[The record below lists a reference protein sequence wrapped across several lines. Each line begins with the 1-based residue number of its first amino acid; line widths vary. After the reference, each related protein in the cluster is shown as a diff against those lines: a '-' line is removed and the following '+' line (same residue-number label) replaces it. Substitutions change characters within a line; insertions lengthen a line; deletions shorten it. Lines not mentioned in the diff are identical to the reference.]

1 MVLAELSQKITN
13 ALKKMGSSAVIDNSV
28 IDELLKDICNALV
41 EADVNI
47 KTVFEL
53 RKRIKQSLNLE
64 EMAAAVDKRRIVKK
78 VVFDELVK
86 MLDPGVQPWKP
97 QRGKTNVI
105 MFVGLQGSGK
115 TTTVVKM
122 AVYYKRKG
130 WRPAV
135 ICADTFRAGA
145 YDQLVQNAT
154 RAKVPYYGERSERD
168 PVKIAQEGLDKFS
181 TAGYDIIIVDTSGR
195 HKQEAA
201 LFEEMEQIAG
211 VVKPQQIIFVM
222 DGSIGQAALD
232 QAQAFKKTVD
242 VGAVIITKLDGHA
255 KGGGAISAV
264 AATKSPIIF
273 IGTGED
279 LHDLQEFEVQSFV
292 SRLLGMGDVK
302 GMFNLIKE
310 VVPKD
315 SQPKLAKRL
324 QEGKFSLRDMYEQFE
339 SMLKMGP
346 LSQVMDMLP
355 DTGLTQMLKG
365 AGKGDAGQAK
375 IKSYMTIM
383 DSMNDEE
390 LDTPKVLNTSR
401 LNRVARGSGKSLKEV
416 NELLLQFKQFE
427 KVVGKMKGMK
437 PGRVGVNQ
445 IQNLVP
451 PHLLKQMGGAGGL
464 NSFIRQMEGMNA
476 NKQ

>member
-13 ALKKMGSSAVIDNSV
+13 ALHKMRNSTIIDESV
-28 IDELLKDICNALV
+28 IDDMLKSISNALI
-41 EADVNI
+41 EADINLM
-47 KTVFEL
+47 TVTQL
-53 RKRIKQSLNLE
+53 RKRIKDGLNLE
-64 EMAAAVDKRRIVKK
+64 NMAVGVDKRRAIKR
-78 VVFDELVK
+78 VVFEELVK
-86 MLDPGVQPWKP
+86 LLDPGVQAWKP

-115 TTTVVKM
+115 TTTVSKM
-122 AVYYKRKG
+122 SFYYKRKG

-145 YDQLVQNAT
+145 LDQLAQKAT
-154 RAKVPYYGERSERD
+154 RAKIPYYGSYSERD
-168 PVKIAQEGLDKFS
+168 PVKIAQEGLEKFQ

-195 HKQEAA
+195 HKQETA
-201 LFEEMEQIAG
+201 LFEEMEQVAA

-222 DGSIGQAALD
+222 DGSIGQAAFD
-232 QAQAFKKTVD
+232 QAQAFKKSVD
-242 VGAVIITKLDGHA
+242 IGAVIVTKLDGHA
-255 KGGGAISAV
+255 KGGGALSAV

-279 LHDLQEFEVQSFV
+279 LHDLQEFEVESFV

-302 GMFNLIKE
+302 GMINMIKDA
-310 VVPKD
+310 VPKE

-324 QEGKFSLRDMYEQFE
+324 QEGKFSLRDMYEQFQ

-346 LSQVMDMLP
+346 LNQVMEMLP
-355 DTGLTQMLKG
+355 DTGLNQLLKG
-365 AGKGDAGQAK
+365 AKGDAGHQK

-383 DSMNDEE
+383 DSMTDQE
-390 LDTPKVLNTSR
+390 LDVPKVLNPNRISR
-401 LNRVARGSGKSLKEV
+401 IARGSGKSVKEV
-416 NELLLQFKQFE
+416 NELLAQFKQFE

-464 NSFIRQMEGMNA
+464 NNFIRQMGNMDGF
-476 NKQ
+476 K